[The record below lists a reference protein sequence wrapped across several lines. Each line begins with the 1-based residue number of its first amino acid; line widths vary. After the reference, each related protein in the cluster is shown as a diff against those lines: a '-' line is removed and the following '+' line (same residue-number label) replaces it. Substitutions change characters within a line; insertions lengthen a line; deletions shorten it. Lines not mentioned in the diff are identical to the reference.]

1 MIFVNKF
8 KGIDEIKMRTKKF
21 SFKFIMTTKP
31 VMVSMD
37 KELEKFKINL
47 F

>member
-8 KGIDEIKMRTKKF
+8 KGIDEIEMRTKKF
-21 SFKFIMTTKP
+21 GFKFIMTTKP

-37 KELEKFKINL
+37 ERIRKI
-47 F
+47 

>member
-1 MIFVNKF
+1 MISVNKF

-37 KELEKFKINL
+37 ERIRKI
-47 F
+47 